1 MRGVNRMQKVTRAII
16 PAAGYGTRFLPATK
30 AMPKEMLP
38 IVDVP
43 SIQYIVEEC
52 VQSGIT
58 DVCII
63 LGRNKNN
70 IADHFDRNYEV
81 ESALKKSGKY
91 DEIKIMNGLAD
102 KVNICYIRQ
111 KEMQGTGKAI
121 ELCESFVKGEPF
133 AVLFGDDVI
142 YNNEYPVT
150 KQLIDAYYTTRLSI
164 VGVQPQPEKEATK
177 YGVIVPGKI
186 KGQYTEIKGFKE
198 KPKIDELP
206 STLASLGRFV
216 LTPDIFEYIKRT
228 EPAKNGEVYLPTAI
242 EMMAKDIGAFAYSF
256 EGKRYDIGDK
266 LGYIKAN
273 IEYAL
278 RKKELKSG
286 LKKYLLELSKKL

>member
-1 MRGVNRMQKVTRAII
+1 MQKVTRAII

-52 VQSGIT
+52 IQSGIT

-70 IADHFDRNYEV
+70 IADHFDRNFEV
-81 ESALKKSGKY
+81 ESALAKSKKY
-91 DEIKIMNGLAD
+91 EQIKLMNELCD

-111 KEMQGTGKAI
+111 KEMSGTGKAI

-133 AVLFGDDVI
+133 AVLFGDDVM
-142 YNNEYPVT
+142 YNSQYPVT
-150 KQLIDAYYTTRLSI
+150 KQLIDAYNTTRLTV
-164 VGVQPQPEKEATK
+164 VGVQPQPEEEATK
-177 YGVIVPGKI
+177 YGVIVPGKV
-186 KGQYTEIKGFKE
+186 KGQFTEILGFKE

-206 STLASLGRFV
+206 STLASLGRFI
-216 LTPDIFEYIKRT
+216 LTPDIFEYIKKT
-228 EPAKNGEVYLPTAI
+228 PPAKNGEVYLPTAI
-242 EMMAKDIGAFAYSF
+242 EMLAKDIGAFAYSF

-273 IEYAL
+273 IEFAL
-278 RKKELKSG
+278 RKKELKNG
-286 LKKYLLELSKKL
+286 LKRYLRELVKNI